1 MLVLSYLTLHVLL
14 LGISTRDANLVLLHF
29 TAVNY
34 NGNKYMSSL
43 FYL

>member
-1 MLVLSYLTLHVLL
+1 MLVLTLHVLL

-34 NGNKYMSSL
+34 NGNKYVFSILSL
-43 FYL
+43 K